1 MKIEVDVPDVDGM
14 PVELW
19 LITLGR
25 TGYDVHAVS
34 FYNSDDAT
42 VVFERWWRD
51 KHREAVKDAEQ
62 PKRRKRP

>member
-1 MKIEVDVPDVDGM
+1 
-14 PVELW
+14 VELW
-19 LITLGR
+19 LTLGR
-25 TGYDVHAVS
+25 TGYEVHAVS